1 MSNELRNFLAL
12 SYDELEQLN
21 LKAKEQRQKRVA
33 VHKIQE
39 ERIKYLTDEKRI
51 KAVTVLFSDLEGR
64 LHMLDYDKKFLVKSW
79 DNLTFDGSS
88 IRGFTAQRESD
99 LRLAMDWAS
108 FYWAPADVF
117 GSGKVLVFGEV
128 IDKDGSP
135 YSADIRGR
143 LKGFA
148 GEMYKNEEYTLN
160 AANEIEGFLFQGSDA
175 ERRYNETGKFE
186 YVNTGGYYH
195 SLPGDPL
202 RTFIDTTAEV
212 QRAMG
217 FQNEKDHPE
226 VAPSQFEIN
235 YGYGEVVQAAD
246 QIQLYKLICRQVAT
260 RMGLTACFL
269 PKPVVGVNGNGM
281 HTNVSISKGGK
292 NIYWDPK
299 GEEKLSKFGWA
310 FVDRILTHGNDI
322 CLLLNASVNA
332 YRRLDPHFEAPNQL
346 KASPVDRGSMIR
358 IPIGNERSMRVEVRS
373 VAPDANPYLVM
384 YSIFRTGIEG
394 ETAKIKNLRQAE
406 RYLPD
411 NVYLA
416 LDNFRKADWTT
427 KLLGEDVK
435 ARYGA
440 LKQAAA
446 DRCARHSARLS
457 KCRKCSTTTRST
469 INSCGICFRQIPQ
482 GSGEW
487 GGSPVT
493 KSTRFSLVHSSHSRR
508 RAHALNRSGRLRH
521 SWPLLRPMPR
531 RFLPYWLRPSMLL
544 RCAQRCNRR
553 TSPSPQQR
561 ARSTAASSHRAF
573 RSWSWRRS
581 AFGSHGPYP
590 G

>member
-1 MSNELRNFLAL
+1 MVNELRNFLAL
-12 SYDELEQLN
+12 SYDELEEMN
-21 LKAKEQRQKRVA
+21 LQAKEQRRNRVA
-33 VHKIQE
+33 MHKVQE
-39 ERIKYLTDEKRI
+39 DRLKYLTDEKRI

-64 LHMLDYDKKFLVKSW
+64 LHMLDYDKKFLIKSW

-99 LRLAMDWAS
+99 LRLGLDWSS

-128 IDKDGSP
+128 IDKGGTP
-135 YSADIRGR
+135 YSADIRGN
-143 LKGFA
+143 LKMFA
-148 GEMYKNEEYTLN
+148 EQMYKKEGYTLN

-175 ERRYNETGKFE
+175 ERRYHETGKFE

-195 SLPGDPL
+195 SLPGDLL

-235 YGYGEVVQAAD
+235 YSYGEVVAAAD

-292 NIYWDPK
+292 NLFWDPK
-299 GEEKLSKFGWA
+299 GEEKLSQLGWS

-322 CLLLNASVNA
+322 CLMLNASVNA
-332 YRRLDPHFEAPNQL
+332 YRRLDPHFEAPNQI
-346 KASPVDRGSMIR
+346 KASAVDRGSMVR
-358 IPIGNERSMRVEVRS
+358 IPIGNEKSMRVEVRS
-373 VAPDANPYLVM
+373 VAPDANPYMVM
-384 YSIFRTGIEG
+384 LGVFKTGIAG
-394 ETAKIKNLRQAE
+394 TTSRIKNLRQAE

-411 NVYLA
+411 NIYTA
-416 LDNFRKADWTT
+416 LENFRKAEWTT

-435 ARYGA
+435 ARYA
-440 LKQAAA
+440 DLKQASA
-446 DRCARHSARLS
+446 DRCPRLLGTFV
-457 KCRKCSTTTRST
+457 KAPEVQYHHDVY
-469 INSCGICFRQIPQ
+469 NQ
-482 GSGEW
+482 
-487 GGSPVT
+487 
-493 KSTRFSLVHSSHSRR
+493 
-508 RAHALNRSGRLRH
+508 
-521 SWPLLRPMPR
+521 
-531 RFLPYWLRPSMLL
+531 FLWNM
-544 RCAQRCNRR
+544 
-553 TSPSPQQR
+553 
-561 ARSTAASSHRAF
+561 F
-573 RSWSWRRS
+573 
-581 AFGSHGPYP
+581 
-590 G
+590 